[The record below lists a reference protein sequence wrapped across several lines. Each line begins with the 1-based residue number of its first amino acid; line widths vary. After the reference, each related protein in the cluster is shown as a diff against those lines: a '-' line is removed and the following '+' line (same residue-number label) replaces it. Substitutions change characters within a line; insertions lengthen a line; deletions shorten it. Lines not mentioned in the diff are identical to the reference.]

1 MSHFQNVNVEVL
13 AKNHSHGSSMVK
25 LKNIVDY
32 KWEEKNY
39 PGHLIA
45 SHKDGKVIAYSI
57 NGKLIFKRSRR
68 SFIHV

>member
-1 MSHFQNVNVEVL
+1 
-13 AKNHSHGSSMVK
+13 MVK

-57 NGKLIFKRSRR
+57 NGELIFLSRSRN
-68 SFIHV
+68 SVY